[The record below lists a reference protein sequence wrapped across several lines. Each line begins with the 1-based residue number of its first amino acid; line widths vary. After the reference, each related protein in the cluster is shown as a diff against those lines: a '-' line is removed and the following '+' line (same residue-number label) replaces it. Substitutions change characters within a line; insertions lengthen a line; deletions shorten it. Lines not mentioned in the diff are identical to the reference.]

1 MEATETDIETGLL
14 GSVFA
19 ASMDDDTGYDRH
31 LVNKFVASGV
41 TDKWFTRESSR
52 KLWAAMVAAVK
63 DDRALEPALLA
74 HAMGEGGAAAEQL
87 QAQA

>member
-1 MEATETDIETGLL
+1 METSETDIETGLL

-19 ASMDDDTGYDRH
+19 ASMDEGGGEDYGRH

-63 DDRALEPALLA
+63 EDRALE
-74 HAMGEGGAAAEQL
+74 E
-87 QAQA
+87 